1 MGGSYSIHPFDNL
14 PVATRIDPIISK
26 TDNPIVET
34 ALNDAPEKLRAL
46 RYKVKDRLYYTMN
59 RNTDSLDFQIEMRVM
74 EMEAQLIKIWL
85 REICEKH
92 KNEIDTALDNI
103 REIDIYHSTI
113 VTILTS
119 TRIENSSCWLD

>member
-14 PVATRIDPIISK
+14 PVATPIDPRISK
-26 TDNPIVET
+26 TDNPIVAT

-46 RYKVKDRLYYTMN
+46 RDKVKDHLYYTMN
-59 RNTDSLDFQIEMRVM
+59 QNADSFVPFDFQIEMRVIKM
-74 EMEAQLIKIWL
+74 EGQLIKIWL

-113 VTILTS
+113 VTFLTS
-119 TRIENSSCWLD
+119 TRIENIS